1 MSGKRTLQIIQLI
14 AGLTMATCA
23 GLAGYKAAGVPL
35 GLHAGLSVTA
45 WCVLLPAAILQYL
58 QAGAGKAQARAGHGV
73 LAASAAMLQV
83 AALIALAW
91 HKYAHGAAFFPPHTL
106 HGWAGAMLVLAM
118 ATQASVGAMK
128 LWSVQTSMPA
138 PVQTF
143 ARKHGALGRPLVL
156 AVCVIAGLGMV
167 TPARMAAPSEWV
179 PFSLAAAVIVTAV
192 SVKSAGSGAGATA
205 AGGAVPLD
213 AVAVPLPAVL
223 SVGSS
228 PTHEY
233 HTGILSSQAGSE
245 QSVSSRKA
253 NSAARAAGE
262 GHDSDVEDTPLLRG

>member
-1 MSGKRTLQIIQLI
+1 
-14 AGLTMATCA
+14 MATCA
-23 GLAGYKAAGVPL
+23 SLAGYTAAGVPL

-45 WCVLLPAAILQYL
+45 WCVLLPAAVLQYL

-106 HGWAGAMLVLAM
+106 HGWAGVLLVLAM
-118 ATQASVGAMK
+118 AVQAKVGAMK

-156 AVCVIAGLGMV
+156 AACVIAGLGMV

-179 PFSLAAAVIVTAV
+179 PFSLAAAVVVTAV
-192 SVKSAGSGAGATA
+192 SVKSASSGAGAATA
-205 AGGAVPLD
+205 GSGGGAVPLD
-213 AVAVPLPAVL
+213 AVAVPLAAVL

-233 HTGILSSQAGSE
+233 HTDMLSSQAGSE
-245 QSVSSRKA
+245 RSVSSRKA
-253 NSAARAAGE
+253 NSAARAAGG
-262 GHDSDVEDTPLLRG
+262 GHSSDVEDTPLLRG